1 MGKLNKFLLIIALL
15 LSTLSSV
22 CQAQSHLTYEVKGLK
37 DGQKRNAERF
47 LQTLPAIE
55 PQQLP
60 RYQSSIVEAVQK
72 SLQALGY
79 FQPTISMKM
88 DDKDRDQL
96 NIHVDPGQ
104 PVLIRTINIELKGDA
119 RKNRSFKRILKRSPL
134 KKGAVFNSGEYE
146 ELKTTLSTQA
156 QSLGFFDAQMQTHT
170 VKVYPQE
177 NAADVELIFDS
188 GKRYRFGDVVYGEIP
203 ENTRTLIQK
212 MLTFKPGSRYQSIK
226 LGNLNKELASTGYF
240 QQIDIRPMRD
250 KTVDYHV
257 PIYIGVSPK
266 KYHEIETG
274 VGYSTDEGPRLS
286 LTWDI
291 PMINDKGHSLTNEAL
306 ISAPRAELTSSYII
320 PYGNPLTEF
329 YELQVGYQYKK
340 QEDTVSNLGSTSIH
354 KWKKNPQGWDRDLF
368 LRIQYE
374 SYKQGLQHGESFL
387 VIPGISMTRRHA
399 RGGKLD
405 PRSGYLI
412 MSTAEF
418 SDKYLGSDQNFV
430 KFWGRT
436 KGLTTL
442 ADKHRFIGR
451 VEQGAI
457 WINDVR
463 KIPPSIRFFTGGDQ
477 TVRGYDYESI
487 SPKDADG
494 KLTGAQYMTAL
505 SMEYNYQFLEHWR
518 AAVFVDHG
526 TATNDYR
533 DDWKTGAGFGIRW
546 ITPLGALRF
555 DVAFAVSEPDTP
567 YKLHFTMGP
576 EI

>member
-1 MGKLNKFLLIIALL
+1 MGKLNKFLSIIVLL
-15 LSTLSSV
+15 LSALPSV
-22 CQAQSHLTYEVKGLK
+22 CQARSHLTYEIKGLE
-37 DGQKRNAERF
+37 DGLKRNAERF

-55 PQQLP
+55 PGELP
-60 RYQSSIVEAVQK
+60 GYQSSILEAVQK

-79 FQPTISMKM
+79 FNPTISMKM
-88 DDKDRDQL
+88 DGKDTDQL
-96 NIHVDPGQ
+96 KIHVDPGQ
-104 PVLIRTINIELKGDA
+104 PVLIRTIKIELKGEA
-119 RKNRSFKRILKRSPL
+119 RKNRSFKRIVKRSPL
-134 KKGAVFNSGEYE
+134 KKGTVFNSGEYE
-146 ELKTTLSTQA
+146 ELKTELNTQA
-156 QSLGFFDAQMQTHT
+156 QSLGFFDAQMQTHR

-177 NAADVELIFDS
+177 NAADVELVFDS
-188 GKRYRFGDVVYGEIP
+188 GRRYRFGNIVYREIP
-203 ENTRTLIQK
+203 ENTQALIEK
-212 MLTFKPGSRYQSIK
+212 MLTFKPGSNYQSVK

-240 QQIDIRPMRD
+240 QQIDILPMRD
-250 KTVDYHV
+250 KTEDYHV
-257 PIYIGVSPK
+257 PVYIGVIPK
-266 KYHEIETG
+266 RYHEIETG

-306 ISAPRAELTSSYII
+306 LSAPRAELTSSYKI

-329 YELQVGYQYKK
+329 YDLQVGYQYKR
-340 QEDTVSNLGSTSIH
+340 QEDTISNLGSTSIH
-354 KWKKNPQGWDRDLF
+354 KWKKNPHGWDRDLF

-374 SYKQGLQHGESFL
+374 SYKQGLQSGESFL

-418 SDKYLGSDQNFV
+418 SDKLFASDQNFV
-430 KFWGRT
+430 KLWGRT

-442 ADKHRFIGR
+442 AEKHRFIGR
-451 VEQGAI
+451 IEQGAI
-457 WINDVR
+457 WINDVS

-487 SPKDADG
+487 APKDDND
-494 KLTGAQYMTAL
+494 KLTGAKYMTAL
-505 SMEYNYQFLEHWR
+505 GVEYNYQFLEHWR
-518 AAVFVDHG
+518 AAVFVDYG

-546 ITPLGALRF
+546 ITPLGALRL
-555 DVAFAVSEPDTP
+555 DLAFAVSEPGTP
-567 YKLHFTMGP
+567 YRLHFSMGP